1 MAGIYGG
8 IEMGRGDG
16 EGASDAHLEEAE
28 ILARAMLFRVI
39 GGAGFGKLKTG
50 DMAGGRSNSRYF

>member
-1 MAGIYGG
+1 MEGIYGG
-8 IEMGRGDG
+8 IDMGRGDG

-39 GGAGFGKLKTG
+39 GGA
-50 DMAGGRSNSRYF
+50 